1 METFLRE
8 LLQLPAS
15 RRTLKRADKVPHTY
29 DRHSFS
35 LDGLM
40 DMDISFGGRTM
51 CTPVY
56 LKMNA
61 HDPLLLSEGVC
72 HQLGILKYHP
82 DVKPREEMPG
92 LEDSKPDS
100 ATEVPVPMVCV
111 QLVKSTKVLPQQST
125 AVSVK
130 LHGCWSSTGLG
141 VLEADLQLGISGLCM
156 EPSLMEVVQDEAQVI
171 VTNPTGFTQRLEQ
184 GFHLGTLEKAKV
196 VFDPAWVGEEVA
208 PIQRITTN
216 KSRTIGEEKR
226 SASYFRMLYPYQ
238 RRRANFWHF
247 SWTTTKLSY
256 WRWVRGVRQRWWSLK
271 STLVILPPRSSAHTA
286 CLLSGK
292 KVVQP
297 ELFSHQ
303 TPHGQVQLCLFV
315 RRTVCTSSAWT
326 TGD

>member
-1 METFLRE
+1 
-8 LLQLPAS
+8 
-15 RRTLKRADKVPHTY
+15 
-29 DRHSFS
+29 
-35 LDGLM
+35 
-40 DMDISFGGRTM
+40 M

-196 VFDPAWVGEEVA
+196 VFDPAWVAEEVA

-247 SWTTTKLSY
+247 SWTTTNPFY

-292 KVVQP
+292 KSCSAGVVQP
-297 ELFSHQ
+297 SNTPWASPVVLIRKKDSLHKFCVDYWGLNEVTRSDTFPLPRIDDLLDQLGEAPHSTRHQ
-303 TPHGQVQLCLFV
+303 DSGKYVYPKFGF
-315 RRTVCTSSAWT
+315 
-326 TGD
+326 

>member
-1 METFLRE
+1 
-8 LLQLPAS
+8 
-15 RRTLKRADKVPHTY
+15 
-29 DRHSFS
+29 
-35 LDGLM
+35 
-40 DMDISFGGRTM
+40 M

-156 EPSLMEVVQDEAQVI
+156 EPSLMEVVPQIRAGQSPQI
-171 VTNPTGFTQRLEQ
+171 RAGQ
-184 GFHLGTLEKAKV
+184 LEKRK
-196 VFDPAWVGEEVA
+196 G
-208 PIQRITTN
+208 
-216 KSRTIGEEKR
+216 
-226 SASYFRMLYPYQ
+226 L
-238 RRRANFWHF
+238 
-247 SWTTTKLSY
+247 
-256 WRWVRGVRQRWWSLK
+256 
-271 STLVILPPRSSAHTA
+271 LVI
-286 CLLSGK
+286 SGCYI
-292 KVVQP
+292 P
-297 ELFSHQ
+297 TREEERISG
-303 TPHGQVQLCLFV
+303 TSHGQLRTLF
-315 RRTVCTSSAWT
+315 
-326 TGD
+326 TGDG